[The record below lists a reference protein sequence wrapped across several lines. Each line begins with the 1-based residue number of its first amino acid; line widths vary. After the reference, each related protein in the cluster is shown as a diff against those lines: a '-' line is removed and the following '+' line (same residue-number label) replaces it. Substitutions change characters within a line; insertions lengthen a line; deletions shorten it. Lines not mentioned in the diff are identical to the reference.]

1 MGAEEPT
8 SNPNAPLPAITAN
21 LEADQIQQWN
31 FHAQNTDVVQG
42 DPSFRAQYSG
52 PNSLDDRG
60 EVKESVS
67 FDLYAGVRLWQ
78 GAEAHVDGLMWQ
90 GFGLSDTR
98 GIEGFP
104 NGEAFRLGTRM
115 PDAIIARLFLRQ
127 TINLG
132 GEVEKVEDDELSL
145 AGRQD
150 VSRLTLTLGKINV
163 KDIFDNNSYANDPR
177 TQFMNWAL
185 MANEAWDYPADS
197 LGFETGFAA
206 ELNEPGW
213 TLRSGVFQMPQVSN
227 GFWCTTI
234 ARTWA
239 ATRPH
244 SQIQTWTWI
253 SHRRAPTATRPAMG
267 STRSKNSPRM
277 LALSRV

>member
-1 MGAEEPT
+1 MLRIILGVLVAWIVLQPLSGMGAEEPT

-185 MANEAWDYPADS
+185 MANEAWDYP
-197 LGFETGFAA
+197 GI
-206 ELNEPGW
+206 PH
-213 TLRSGVFQMPQVSN
+213 TLRSFSEK
-227 GFWCTTI
+227 
-234 ARTWA
+234 
-239 ATRPH
+239 
-244 SQIQTWTWI
+244 
-253 SHRRAPTATRPAMG
+253 RRDFGNDPMR
-267 STRSKNSPRM
+267 N
-277 LALSRV
+277 